1 MPGVKGPPPEIGD
14 FRFDETTGRVTVAG
28 RELELD
34 RNCQSILAVLLRE
47 AGTPVDKERL
57 LQEGWPGRLVHENS
71 LAKAISRLR
80 AALAGTGV
88 RIVAVYGTGYRL
100 EFDPATLPAAV
111 PDAAEAPRAPP
122 RVSRKRLTIALS
134 ILATIGLGTALLSGA
149 VPIFGADTPIR
160 EEPPKTGD
168 APDAI
173 GLMLWVDD
181 HPENN
186 TLEKKHFEDRRIAV
200 HPVESTEDALR
211 LLAMYDYRLVVS
223 DMGRGDDR
231 LAGLRLAELMRARGD
246 STPLYIYTVRVDG
259 LDEQK
264 AQLEMALHAGA
275 QGVRVTP
282 QEIRDT
288 VLAAFGDPSP
298 R

>member
-1 MPGVKGPPPEIGD
+1 MPGVQGPPSIGAV
-14 FRFDETTGRVTVAG
+14 RFDETTGRVTVDG

-34 RNCQSILAVLLRE
+34 RNCRNLLALLLRE
-47 AGTPVDKERL
+47 ANAPVEKERL

-71 LAKAISRLR
+71 LAKAIGRLR
-80 AALAGTGV
+80 TALAGTGV

-100 EFDPATLPAAV
+100 ETGLAEAQAVV
-111 PDAAEAPRAPP
+111 PDAPEDPAPL
-122 RVSRKRLTIALS
+122 SRKRLTIALS
-134 ILATIGLGTALLSGA
+134 ILATIGLGAVVLSGA

-160 EEPPKTGD
+160 QEPPKIGD

-173 GLMLWVDD
+173 GLMLWGDD

-231 LAGLRLAELMRARGD
+231 LAGLRLAEQMRDRGD
-246 STPLYIYTVRVDG
+246 RTPLYIYTVRVDG
-259 LDEQK
+259 KDEQQ
-264 AQLEMALHAGA
+264 AQLEMALQAGA

-288 VLAAFGDPSP
+288 VLAAFGNPSP

>member
-1 MPGVKGPPPEIGD
+1 MPGVQGPPPEID
-14 FRFDETTGRVTVAG
+14 FVRVDETTGRVTVAG
-28 RELELD
+28 REIELD
-34 RNCQSILAVLLRE
+34 RNCRSILALLLGE
-47 AGTPVDKERL
+47 AGASVDKERL
-57 LQEGWPGRLVHENS
+57 LHAGWPGRLVHENS
-71 LAKAISRLR
+71 LAKAIGRLR
-80 AALAGTGV
+80 AALAGSGV

-100 EFDPATLPAAV
+100 ELDPAEIPAPLPG
-111 PDAAEAPRAPP
+111 APENPP

-134 ILATIGLGTALLSGA
+134 ILATIGLGTLVLDA
-149 VPIFGADTPIR
+149 VPIFGADTPVR
-160 EEPPKTGD
+160 KEPPKIGD
-168 APDAI
+168 APDAL

-186 TLEKKHFEDRRIAV
+186 ILEKKHFEDRRIAV

-264 AQLEMALHAGA
+264 AQREMAQHAGA

-282 QEIRDT
+282 QEIRHT

>member
-1 MPGVKGPPPEIGD
+1 MPGVQGPLPEIGD

-34 RNCQSILAVLLRE
+34 RNCRSILAVLLRE
-47 AGTPVDKERL
+47 AGTPVEKERL
-57 LQEGWPGRLVHENS
+57 LHAGWPGRLVHENS

-100 EFDPATLPAAV
+100 EFDPAALPEGV
-111 PDAAEAPRAPP
+111 PDAPEASRPI
-122 RVSRKRLTIALS
+122 SRKRLTIALS
-134 ILATIGLGTALLSGA
+134 ILATVGLGTALLSGA
-149 VPIFGADTPIR
+149 MPIFGAGTPIR
-160 EEPPKTGD
+160 EEPPKIGD
-168 APDAI
+168 APDSI

-186 TLEKKHFEDRRIAV
+186 ALEKKHFEDRRIAV
-200 HPVESTEDALR
+200 HPVTGTEDALR

-223 DMGRGDDR
+223 DMGRGEDR
-231 LAGLRLAELMRARGD
+231 LAGLRLAEQMRARGD
-246 STPLYIYTVRVDG
+246 RTPLYIYTVRVDG
-259 LDEQK
+259 LAEQK
-264 AQLEMALHAGA
+264 AQREMVLQAGA

-282 QEIRDT
+282 REIRDT
-288 VLAAFGDPSP
+288 VLAAFGNPSP